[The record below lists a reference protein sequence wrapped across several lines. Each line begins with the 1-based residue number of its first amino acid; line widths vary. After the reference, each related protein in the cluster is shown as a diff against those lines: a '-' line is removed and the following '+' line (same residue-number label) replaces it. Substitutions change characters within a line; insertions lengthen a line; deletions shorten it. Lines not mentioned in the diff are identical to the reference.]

1 MSGGL
6 SPQERQAMK
15 KLRKRRKRKRAFV
28 VICFLLCCAGITVF
42 IFRAPFFNLKSV
54 KIEGNSILS
63 QKQIRSSSGVSDGE
77 NIFLIS
83 MSKTKERVEKIPYV
97 KSAEVKR
104 VFPDSIRIKI
114 KECVPR
120 AYVAYKEKYVLLDYN
135 GKILE
140 ISKTNDKYN
149 VMTVKGIK
157 LKNAKVGEKVKD
169 SEDKRIK
176 YLTETLE
183 ILEKN
188 KLTEKVREVDFTR
201 ITAVKINYD
210 NRIYINCGSYDGY
223 DNFKYKLDMCRHIIA
238 KEISPYEKVEID
250 LTLDETVVRPYLTE
264 EEKKAKAEEADKENA
279 ENAGN
284 SDNKGADGA
293 NREESKSE
301 NGSSGNKSTEENTK
315 NNEDK
320 TENTENGGKT
330 DEQA

>member
-15 KLRKRRKRKRAFV
+15 KLRKKRKRKRAFV
-28 VICFLLCCAGITVF
+28 VFCFLLCCIGITLF
-42 IFRAPFFNLKSV
+42 IFKAPFFNLKSV
-54 KIEGNSILS
+54 KIEGASILS
-63 QKQIRSSSGVSDGE
+63 QKQIRSSSGISDGE

-83 MSKTKERVEKIPYV
+83 MSKTKERIEKIPYV
-97 KSAEVKR
+97 KSAEVMR

-140 ISKTNDKYN
+140 ISKTNDKYS

-157 LKNAKVGEKVKD
+157 LKNAKTGEKIKD

-188 KLTEKVREVDFTR
+188 KLIENVCEIDFTR

-250 LTLDETVVRPYLTE
+250 LTLDETVVRPYYTE
-264 EEKKAKAEEADKENA
+264 EEKKAQKEAKEKAEKESSAQNQS
-279 ENAGN
+279 ENKESEKQDTQNG
-284 SDNKGADGA
+284 
-293 NREESKSE
+293 ESK
-301 NGSSGNKSTEENTK
+301 TES
-315 NNEDK
+315 
-320 TENTENGGKT
+320 TENGGKT